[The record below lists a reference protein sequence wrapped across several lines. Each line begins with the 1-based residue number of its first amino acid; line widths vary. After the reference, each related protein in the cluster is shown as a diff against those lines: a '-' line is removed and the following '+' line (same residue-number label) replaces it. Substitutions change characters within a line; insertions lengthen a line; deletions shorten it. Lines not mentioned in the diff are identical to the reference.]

1 MANRGSGRDGRRP
14 LRTME
19 LLSFLRRL
27 RRHPIALVLGVVVA
41 GALAFKMAQGA
52 STTFGVAT
60 QRLALDTPKS
70 QLLVADPKGA
80 DTLSWR
86 AAVLSEM
93 IAIPSVKADIAR
105 GVGTP
110 ARSVDVL
117 SMNLVVPEVASPLIT
132 AAQKAEAAASERY
145 VAFVAFDQRLPLIT
159 IATRAPD
166 RQAAVRLAKVTTSAL
181 MAAATTP
188 RTAVKPQGL
197 VVEPIGRPRSKVIV
211 DGPRLVV
218 PVVIFAVLISLWCFG
233 IAFLSRVRDLLRA
246 PVAAAPAA
254 RRRGELVPVRHR

>member
-1 MANRGSGRDGRRP
+1 S
-14 LRTME
+14 
-19 LLSFLRRL
+19 
-27 RRHPIALVLGVVVA
+27 
-41 GALAFKMAQGA
+41 
-52 STTFGVAT
+52 
-60 QRLALDTPKS
+60 
-70 QLLVADPKGA
+70 
-80 DTLSWR
+80 
-86 AAVLSEM
+86 
-93 IAIPSVKADIAR
+93 IAR
-105 GVGTP
+105 GVGAP
-110 ARSVDVL
+110 ARTVDVL

-218 PVVIFAVLISLWCFG
+218 PVVIFAVQIS
-233 IAFLSRVRDLLRA
+233 
-246 PVAAAPAA
+246 
-254 RRRGELVPVRHR
+254 